1 MRAKSWNKLTA
12 SGLPDHATL
21 APAVQIKVKP
31 PVSPVKAHVS
41 DAGHARAPAPLVSI
55 DWVRVRVSKPGS
67 WSFVSVRCSLKRYVK
82 FKPLLVS
89 QLGARQNV
97 KPTKASAVTVAA
109 VASTT
114 PRISRCMVGV
124 CGTKAPVMCRVSRAS
139 QGLPAMKWRTEGGVA
154 YTGGLR
160 VYTGLAW

>member
-67 WSFVSVRCSLKRYVK
+67 WSFVSVRCSLKK
-82 FKPLLVS
+82 VS
-89 QLGARQNV
+89 QIQTLARV
-97 KPTKASAVTVAA
+97 AVGCKAKRQADKGIGSDGGG
-109 VASTT
+109 S
-114 PRISRCMVGV
+114 
-124 CGTKAPVMCRVSRAS
+124 S
-139 QGLPAMKWRTEGGVA
+139 QHDSEDIKMHG
-154 YTGGLR
+154 GGL
-160 VYTGLAW
+160 WD